1 MIFAKQLR
9 SLLLVGTFVGVLC
22 VLGRSILNPGTVERR
37 VTSFEFPQGVP
48 LPGWQPLESTPID
61 LKNAERPSFRAG
73 RHYRYVRSDDVP
85 LDIEIRYLAG
95 GSMSIDVKRFIGSYT
110 SIRLSPGNPVLV
122 LRQQQGVGFY
132 SLFTHQARSYL
143 SACINPR
150 GGSTVTYE
158 QFNRNWLVYN
168 LRFSRLLPLLL
179 DQESLRDRRCLWAHL
194 SIPLKQLSPESS
206 YPILEEAWFAW
217 YQWWSPRF
225 PKP

>member
-9 SLLLVGTFVGVLC
+9 SLLLVGTFVSVLC
-22 VLGRSILNPGTVERR
+22 VFGRSILNPDIGERR
-37 VTSFEFPQGVP
+37 VTSFEFPLGVP
-48 LPGWQPLESTPID
+48 LPGWQPLESSPID
-61 LKNAERPSFRAG
+61 ESAEHPNFRAG
-73 RHYRYVRSDDVP
+73 RHYRYVQSDLP
-85 LDIEIRYLAG
+85 LDIEMRYLG
-95 GSMSIDVKRFIGSYT
+95 SSSMSVDVKRFIGSYT
-110 SIRLSPGNPVLV
+110 SIPLSPGNPVLV

-132 SLFTHQARSYL
+132 SLFTYQARSYL

-158 QFNRNWLVYN
+158 QFNRNRLVYD

-179 DQESLRDRRCLWAHL
+179 GQENLRDRRCLWAHL
-194 SIPLKQLSPESS
+194 SIPLKRLSPESS
-206 YPILEEAWFAW
+206 YPILEEAWFTW